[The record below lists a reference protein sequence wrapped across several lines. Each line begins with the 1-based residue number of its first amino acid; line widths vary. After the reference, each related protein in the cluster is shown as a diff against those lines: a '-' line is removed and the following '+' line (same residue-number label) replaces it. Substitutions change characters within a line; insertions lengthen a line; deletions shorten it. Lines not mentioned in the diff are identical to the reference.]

1 MKTKFSNL
9 IVPSRILYY
18 VKIAKGENNTKS
30 LLN

>member
-9 IVPSRILYY
+9 IVPSRILSYE
-18 VKIAKGENNTKS
+18 KIAKGENNTKS